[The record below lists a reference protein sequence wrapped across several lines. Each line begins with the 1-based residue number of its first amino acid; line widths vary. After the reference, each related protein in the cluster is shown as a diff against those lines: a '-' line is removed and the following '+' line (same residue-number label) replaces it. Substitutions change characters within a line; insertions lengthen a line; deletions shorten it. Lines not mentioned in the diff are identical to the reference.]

1 MCAICDYLKSIS
13 TGFMASQGEGHSL
26 FQADLNKQLC
36 TEYIINEKLIIPVG
50 KHIILL
56 LCGGDASPW
65 GEAWMPTPPGAK
77 ENVTS
82 PTPPVSPFRLV

>member
-1 MCAICDYLKSIS
+1 
-13 TGFMASQGEGHSL
+13 MAGQGEGHLL

-56 LCGGDASPW
+56 LPRGACQALGGGLDAHS
-65 GEAWMPTPPGAK
+65 
-77 ENVTS
+77 S
-82 PTPPVSPFRLV
+82 